1 MRRSSKRT
9 LGADRPSDDQKGLQL
24 TINFIYI
31 SILTREFLVVSHLR
45 DLISKKNFK
54 NFPQKHR
61 KMVSRTI
68 RTSLSCD
75 AQSLVEKCKKG
86 CDVTKLQG
94 AKE

>member
-1 MRRSSKRT
+1 MIKVVLFKHLAKKIKRK
-9 LGADRPSDDQKGLQL
+9 P
-24 TINFIYI
+24 IYVLE
-31 SILTREFLVVSHLR
+31 ILNLR

-75 AQSLVEKCKKG
+75 AQSLVERCKKG
-86 CDVTKLQG
+86 CEGDEMNRLKANRKL
-94 AKE
+94 